1 MNDLRSPLED
11 RPYRPSQPSPRLAQ
25 DDVSNDYE
33 MSFIDRVRYSR
44 WFPLGSVVAAV
55 LIFSGIISYAYKQGT
70 ETGVNATTPV
80 VSADA
85 GSYKEKPEN
94 PGGMDVPFQDAV
106 VFDQLQNQEN
116 KTEGDTIES
125 LLPPPEQPVAST
137 PVTET
142 PAEPTE
148 ATKTA
153 TAVATAANE
162 AKTSETAA
170 APTTTANAAAVT
182 ETINQAPEAKPL
194 AAETDPASAPIV
206 SSSAE
211 PTNLEAPAAKPV
223 EPVKPEPKAVEPK
236 TVEKLA
242 APKPVEK
249 SIAKPEPVIA
259 APKPIA
265 SPEPTPAPAAAAVSS
280 GAYRIQ
286 LGAFRDESAA
296 RNAWSAVQK
305 QFSQLSGVTPAFPRA
320 DLGAKGI
327 FYRAQGTNLSKE
339 SADSLCRTI
348 NASKAGSCIV
358 TH

>member
-25 DDVSNDYE
+25 DDASNDYE
-33 MSFIDRVRYSR
+33 MSIFDRVRYSR

-55 LIFSGIISYAYKQGT
+55 LVFSGLISFAYNQGA

-80 VSADA
+80 VTADGA
-85 GSYKEKPEN
+85 SYKEKPEN

-106 VFDQLQNQEN
+106 VFDQLQGQEA
-116 KTEGDTIES
+116 KPGEDTIES
-125 LLPPPEQPVAST
+125 LLPPPEQPVASAPVET
-137 PVTET
+137 PVAETTEAAPAVAEAKPAET
-142 PAEPTE
+142 PA
-148 ATKTA
+148 
-153 TAVATAANE
+153 
-162 AKTSETAA
+162 A
-170 APTTTANAAAVT
+170 APSAT
-182 ETINQAPEAKPL
+182 ETIAQAPEAKPL
-194 AAETDPASAPIV
+194 ANDPASTPIA

-211 PTNLEAPAAKPV
+211 PKNLEAPAAPAV
-223 EPVKPEPKAVEPK
+223 IETPKAVE
-236 TVEKLA
+236 

-249 SIAKPEPVIA
+249 VAEPRPVVKA
-259 APKPIA
+259 PVASLPVAPKPIA
-265 SPEPTPAPAAAAVSS
+265 SPTPAPAAASS
-280 GAYRIQ
+280 NLASGNYRIQ
-286 LGAFRDESAA
+286 LGAFRDEAAA
-296 RNAWSAVQK
+296 RNAWSGVQK